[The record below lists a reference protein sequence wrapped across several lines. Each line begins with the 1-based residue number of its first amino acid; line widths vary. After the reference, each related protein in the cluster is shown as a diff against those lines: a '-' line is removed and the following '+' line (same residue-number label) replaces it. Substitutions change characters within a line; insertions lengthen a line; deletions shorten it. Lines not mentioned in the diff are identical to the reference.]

1 MDLERRRV
9 RLAGWILGGHV
20 LQGKTDSGRPLVT
33 FVKEDFRMFAP
44 PRRAAFS
51 IFTNNDS
58 KPDAGT
64 TLAILA
70 MLTQFQHTITQFVAH
85 YPSPRWRRWSN
96 LDRGRSG

>member
-1 MDLERRRV
+1 M
-9 RLAGWILGGHV
+9 LASKIFFISHPTGFS
-20 LQGKTDSGRPLVT
+20 TRNRYDSGQSYALVS

-44 PRRAAFS
+44 PGRAAFP

-70 MLTQFQHTITQFVAH
+70 TLTQFQHTITQFVAH